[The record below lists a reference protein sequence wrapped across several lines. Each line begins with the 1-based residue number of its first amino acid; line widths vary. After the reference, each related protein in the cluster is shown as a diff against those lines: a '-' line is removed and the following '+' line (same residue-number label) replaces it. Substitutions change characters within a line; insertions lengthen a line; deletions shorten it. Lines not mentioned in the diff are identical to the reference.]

1 MKKTIYLFAAVALLF
16 SASCKKK
23 DNNTTV
29 LHFTRIANVYDDSS
43 HTSTLYLYSPTELIS
58 GYYDDSTRYHYFF
71 HYSNGQSITEVQLN
85 GVPAYSIYYIWN
97 SQSVVDTSNILT
109 SSGGVGIRKKY
120 TYDGNS
126 FLVGVKWYNDFNA
139 VVLNES
145 FTITN
150 GNITQHAYN
159 LVDSTNTSLPR
170 GTYTY
175 TYYTGLK
182 NTLANLYFG
191 QGYLG
196 SSSANPVKSVTY
208 VNGSTTNTTDYSY
221 NYSGGNISSQLV
233 YADSAG
239 MSTTRVD
246 SISYNYYIQ

>member
-1 MKKTIYLFAAVALLF
+1 MRKIFYLLVALAWLF
-16 SASCKKK
+16 CASCKKK
-23 DNNTTV
+23 DTSTTV
-29 LHFTRIANVYDDSS
+29 VHFTRISNVYDDSS
-43 HTSTLYLYSPTELIS
+43 HTSILYLYSPTQLIS
-58 GYYDDSTRYHYFF
+58 GYYDDSSRYHYFF
-71 HYSNGQSITEVQLN
+71 HYANGQSITEVMLN
-85 GVPAYSIYYIWN
+85 GTDAYSVYNIWN
-97 SQSVVDTSNILT
+97 SQSVIDSSNVLT
-109 SSGGVGIRKKY
+109 VTGGVGIRKKY
-120 TYDGNS
+120 AYDGNN

-159 LVDSTNTSLPR
+159 LIDSTNSSLPR

-182 NTLANLYFG
+182 NTLSNLYFG
-191 QGYLG
+191 QTYLG
-196 SSSANPVKSVTY
+196 ASSANPIKSCTY

-233 YADSAG
+233 FADSAG
-239 MSTTRVD
+239 VSTTRVD